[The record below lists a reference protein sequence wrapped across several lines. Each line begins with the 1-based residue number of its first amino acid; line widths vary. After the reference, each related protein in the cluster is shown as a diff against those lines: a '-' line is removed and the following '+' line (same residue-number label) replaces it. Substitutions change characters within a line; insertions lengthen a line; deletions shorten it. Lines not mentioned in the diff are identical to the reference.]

1 MQPPDIPGVV
11 ALQRLCF
18 PEPFPEEYLWRP
30 EHLSSHLDKFP
41 QGQFVA
47 IAEGAVVA
55 SASMSRI
62 SESLWQAHLSWEETL
77 GGFSFDTFDPAGS
90 TLYAADISV
99 HPDWRGRGLA
109 RELYRLRFEACRSL
123 GGARLGTACR
133 LPDFHH
139 FQGTHEDYARQVIAG
154 ELKDRTLTPLLRLGM
169 VFQAILPDY
178 MDDPESGD
186 AAALLEW
193 TP

>member
-1 MQPPDIPGVV
+1 MDPADIPGVV

-18 PEPFPEEYLWRP
+18 PEPFPEDSLWRP
-30 EHLSSHLDKFP
+30 EHLSAHVAKFP
-41 QGQFVA
+41 EGQFVA
-47 IAEGAVVA
+47 VAEGAVVA

-62 SESLWQAHLSWEETL
+62 SDAQWQAHLSWEETL

-99 HPDWRGRGLA
+99 HPQWRGRGLA
-109 RELYRLRFEACRSL
+109 RELYRLRFEACRKL
-123 GGARLGTACR
+123 GCARLGTACR
-133 LPDFHH
+133 IPDFRG
-139 FQGTHEDYARQVIAG
+139 FDGTHEEYARRVIAG
-154 ELKDRTLTPLLRLGM
+154 ELSDRTLTPLLRLGM